1 VEVVEKYTLDGA
13 NTITLMKHK
22 HKRHARK

>member
-1 VEVVEKYTLDGA
+1 VEVVEKYTLYGA

-22 HKRHARK
+22 LKGHAHE